1 MNICIYSKR
10 IKSKYK
16 RIKTGNNKKR
26 KERKKIK
33 LEDIKRIIENKGET
47 LTKELK
53 KASIKGGFMVSLE
66 GTETQT
72 KGDDYQ
78 AIKKAIE
85 EKQTIIKDNNNMYIG
100 LWLDS
105 DIMYID
111 ISINI
116 NNKVEALEFGKY
128 NKQLAIYDIV
138 NNDSIYLKDYN
149 FIKYYTLY
157 EVIKDKNNNII
168 DYKLKEQ
175 KENINLLKSITASV
189 KTLLNATYN
198 SIDNIKNDSR
208 LIENKYIII
217 KDYDIIL

>member
-1 MNICIYSKR
+1 M
-10 IKSKYK
+10 
-16 RIKTGNNKKR
+16 
-26 KERKKIK
+26 KI
-33 LEDIKRIIENKGET
+33 EDIKKIIENKGET

-53 KASIKGGFMVSLE
+53 KAELKRGYMVSLE

-72 KGDDYQ
+72 QGDDYQ

-85 EKQTIIKDNNNMYIG
+85 EKQEIIKNKNNMYIG
-100 LWLDS
+100 LWLDNN
-105 DIMYID
+105 IMYID

-116 NNKVEALEFGKY
+116 QDKTEALEFGKY

-149 FIKYYTLY
+149 FVKYYTLY
-157 EVIKDKNNNII
+157 EVIKDRNNNII
-168 DYKLKEQ
+168 DYKIKEQ
-175 KENINLLKSITASV
+175 KENINLFKSIKASA

-198 SIDNIKNDSR
+198 NIDNIKNDSR
-208 LIENKYIII
+208 LIDNRYIII

>member
-1 MNICIYSKR
+1 MELK
-10 IKSKYK
+10 
-16 RIKTGNNKKR
+16 
-26 KERKKIK
+26 
-33 LEDIKRIIENKGET
+33 DIKKIIENGGET

-53 KASIKGGFMVSLE
+53 KADIKKGFMVSLE

-72 KGDDYQ
+72 KDDDYQ

-85 EKQTIIKDNNNMYIG
+85 EKQTIIKDKNNMYIG
-100 LWLDS
+100 LWFDNN
-105 DIMYID
+105 IMYID

-116 NNKVEALEFGKY
+116 NDKVEALEFAKY
-128 NKQLAIYDIV
+128 NKQLAIYDII
-138 NNDSIYLKDYN
+138 NNDNIYLKDYN

-157 EVIKDKNNNII
+157 EVIKDKDNNII
-168 DYKLKEQ
+168 DYKIREQ
-175 KENINLLKSITASV
+175 KENINIFRSIKASA

-217 KDYDIIL
+217 KDYNIIL

>member
-1 MNICIYSKR
+1 MELK
-10 IKSKYK
+10 
-16 RIKTGNNKKR
+16 
-26 KERKKIK
+26 
-33 LEDIKRIIENKGET
+33 DIKRIIENKGET

-53 KASIKGGFMVSLE
+53 KAELKRGYMVSLE

-78 AIKKAIE
+78 AIIKAIE
-85 EKQTIIKDNNNMYIG
+85 EKQAIIKDKNNMYIG

-105 DIMYID
+105 NIMYID

-116 NNKVEALEFGKY
+116 IDKVEALEFGKY
-128 NKQLAIYDIV
+128 NKQLAIYDLK

-157 EVIKDKNNNII
+157 EVIRNKNNDII
-168 DYKLKEQ
+168 DYKIREQ
-175 KENINLLKSITASV
+175 KENINLFKSIKASS

-217 KDYDIIL
+217 KDYDVIL

>member
-1 MNICIYSKR
+1 M
-10 IKSKYK
+10 
-16 RIKTGNNKKR
+16 
-26 KERKKIK
+26 K

-53 KASIKGGFMVSLE
+53 KADINGGFMVSLE
-66 GTETQT
+66 GAEVQ
-72 KGDDYQ
+72 KNVNDING
-78 AIKKAIE
+78 IKKAIE
-85 EKQTIIKDNNNMYIG
+85 EKQEIIKDNNNMYIG
-100 LWLDS
+100 LWLNNN
-105 DIMYID
+105 IMYIN

-116 NNKVEALEFGKY
+116 IDKVEALEFAKY
-128 NKQLAIYDIV
+128 NKQLAIYDIE
-138 NNDSIYLKDYN
+138 NNNNIYLKDYN

-175 KENINLLKSITASV
+175 KENINLFKSIKASA

-198 SIDNIKNDSR
+198 SINNIKNDSR

>member
-1 MNICIYSKR
+1 M
-10 IKSKYK
+10 
-16 RIKTGNNKKR
+16 
-26 KERKKIK
+26 K

-53 KASIKGGFMVSLE
+53 KADINGGFMVSLE
-66 GTETQT
+66 GTETQA

-85 EKQTIIKDNNNMYIG
+85 EKQGIIKDSNNIYIG

-105 DIMYID
+105 NIMYID

-116 NNKVEALEFGKY
+116 IDKVEALEFGKY

-157 EVIKDKNNNII
+157 EVIKDRNNNII
-168 DYKLKEQ
+168 DYKIKEQ
-175 KENINLLKSITASV
+175 KENINLFKSIKASA

>member
-1 MNICIYSKR
+1 MELK
-10 IKSKYK
+10 
-16 RIKTGNNKKR
+16 
-26 KERKKIK
+26 
-33 LEDIKRIIENKGET
+33 DIKRIIENGGET

-85 EKQTIIKDNNNMYIG
+85 EKQEIIKNKSNLYIG
-100 LWLDS
+100 LWLDNN
-105 DIMYID
+105 IMYID

-116 NNKVEALEFGKY
+116 IDKVEALEFAKY
-128 NKQLAIYDIV
+128 NKQLAIYDLV

-168 DYKLKEQ
+168 DYKIKEQ
-175 KENINLLKSITASV
+175 KENINLFKSITASA

-198 SIDNIKNDSR
+198 SIDNIKNDCR
-208 LIENKYIII
+208 LIENRYIII

>member
-1 MNICIYSKR
+1 MELK
-10 IKSKYK
+10 
-16 RIKTGNNKKR
+16 
-26 KERKKIK
+26 
-33 LEDIKRIIENKGET
+33 DIKRIIENGGET

-53 KASIKGGFMVSLE
+53 KAELKRGFMVSLE

-72 KGDDYQ
+72 QGDDYQ

-85 EKQTIIKDNNNMYIG
+85 EKQAIIKNKNNMYIG

-105 DIMYID
+105 NIMYID

-116 NNKVEALEFGKY
+116 IDKVEALEFGKY
-128 NKQLAIYDIV
+128 NKQLAIYDIA

-157 EVIKDKNNNII
+157 EVIKDRNNNII
-168 DYKLKEQ
+168 DYKIKEQ
-175 KENINLLKSITASV
+175 KENINLFKSIKASA

-208 LIENKYIII
+208 LIDNRYVII

>member
-1 MNICIYSKR
+1 M
-10 IKSKYK
+10 
-16 RIKTGNNKKR
+16 
-26 KERKKIK
+26 K

-53 KASIKGGFMVSLE
+53 KADINGGFMVSLE

-72 KGDDYQ
+72 QGDDYQ

-85 EKQTIIKDNNNMYIG
+85 EKQAIIKDNNNMYIG

-105 DIMYID
+105 NIMYID

-116 NNKVEALEFGKY
+116 NDKVEALEFAKY
-128 NKQLAIYDIV
+128 NKQLAIYDLT
-138 NNDSIYLKDYN
+138 NNDSIYLKNYN

-157 EVIKDKNNNII
+157 EVIKDKKNNII

-175 KENINLLKSITASV
+175 KENINLFKSITASA

>member
-1 MNICIYSKR
+1 M
-10 IKSKYK
+10 
-16 RIKTGNNKKR
+16 
-26 KERKKIK
+26 K

-53 KASIKGGFMVSLE
+53 KADINGGFMVSLE
-66 GTETQT
+66 GAEVQ
-72 KGDDYQ
+72 KNVNDING
-78 AIKKAIE
+78 IKKAIE
-85 EKQTIIKDNNNMYIG
+85 EKQEIIKDNNNMYIG
-100 LWLDS
+100 LWLNNN
-105 DIMYID
+105 IMYID

-116 NNKVEALEFGKY
+116 IDKVEALEFAKY
-128 NKQLAIYDIV
+128 NKQLAIYDIE
-138 NNDSIYLKDYN
+138 NNNNIYLKDYN

-157 EVIKDKNNNII
+157 EIIKNKNNNII

-175 KENINLLKSITASV
+175 KENINLFKSIKASA

-198 SIDNIKNDSR
+198 SINNIKNDSR

>member
-1 MNICIYSKR
+1 M
-10 IKSKYK
+10 
-16 RIKTGNNKKR
+16 
-26 KERKKIK
+26 K

-53 KASIKGGFMVSLE
+53 KAELKRGYMVSLE

-72 KGDDYQ
+72 KSDDYQ
-78 AIKKAIE
+78 AIIKAIE
-85 EKQTIIKDNNNMYIG
+85 EKQAIIKDRNNIYIG

-105 DIMYID
+105 NIMYID
-111 ISINI
+111 VSVNI
-116 NNKVEALEFGKY
+116 IDKVEALEFGKY
-128 NKQLAIYDIV
+128 NKQLAIYDLK

-157 EVIKDKNNNII
+157 EVIKDRNNNII
-168 DYKLKEQ
+168 DYKIKEQ
-175 KENINLLKSITASV
+175 KENINLFKSIKASA

-198 SIDNIKNDSR
+198 SINNIKNDSR

>member
-1 MNICIYSKR
+1 M
-10 IKSKYK
+10 
-16 RIKTGNNKKR
+16 
-26 KERKKIK
+26 E
-33 LEDIKRIIENKGET
+33 LEDIKRIIENGGET

-53 KASIKGGFMVSLE
+53 KADIKKGFMVSLE

-85 EKQTIIKDNNNMYIG
+85 EKQAIIKDKNNMYIG

-105 DIMYID
+105 NIMYID

-116 NNKVEALEFGKY
+116 IDKVEALEFAKY
-128 NKQLAIYDIV
+128 NKQLAIYDLV

-157 EVIKDKNNNII
+157 EIIKDRNNNII
-168 DYKLKEQ
+168 DYKIKEQ
-175 KENINLLKSITASV
+175 KENINLFKSIKASA

>member
-1 MNICIYSKR
+1 M
-10 IKSKYK
+10 
-16 RIKTGNNKKR
+16 
-26 KERKKIK
+26 K

-53 KASIKGGFMVSLE
+53 KAELKRGFMVSLE

-72 KGDDYQ
+72 QGDDYQ
-78 AIKKAIE
+78 AIIKAIE
-85 EKQTIIKDNNNMYIG
+85 EKQAIIKDKNNMYIG

-105 DIMYID
+105 NIMYID
-111 ISINI
+111 VSINI
-116 NNKVEALEFGKY
+116 IDKVEALEFAKY
-128 NKQLAIYDIV
+128 NKQLAIYDLV

-157 EVIKDKNNNII
+157 KVIKDRNNNII
-168 DYKLKEQ
+168 DYKIKEQ
-175 KENINLLKSITASV
+175 KENINLFKSIKASA

-208 LIENKYIII
+208 LIDNRYIII
-217 KDYDIIL
+217 KDYDIVL

>member
-1 MNICIYSKR
+1 MELK
-10 IKSKYK
+10 
-16 RIKTGNNKKR
+16 
-26 KERKKIK
+26 
-33 LEDIKRIIENKGET
+33 DIKKIIENGGET

-53 KASIKGGFMVSLE
+53 KADLKKGFMVSLE

-72 KGDDYQ
+72 QGDDYQ

-85 EKQTIIKDNNNMYIG
+85 DKQAIIKDNNNMYIG
-100 LWLDS
+100 LWLDNN
-105 DIMYID
+105 IMYID

-116 NNKVEALEFGKY
+116 IDKVEALEFAKY
-128 NKQLAIYDIV
+128 NKQLAIYDLK

-168 DYKLKEQ
+168 DYKIREQ
-175 KENINLLKSITASV
+175 KENINLFKSITASA

-198 SIDNIKNDSR
+198 NINNIKNNSR

>member
-1 MNICIYSKR
+1 M
-10 IKSKYK
+10 
-16 RIKTGNNKKR
+16 
-26 KERKKIK
+26 K

-53 KASIKGGFMVSLE
+53 KADINGGFMVSLE

-72 KGDDYQ
+72 QGDDYQ

-85 EKQTIIKDNNNMYIG
+85 EKQAIIKDNNNMYIG

-105 DIMYID
+105 NIMYID

-116 NNKVEALEFGKY
+116 NDKVEALEFAKY
-128 NKQLAIYDIV
+128 NKQLAIYDLE

-157 EVIKDKNNNII
+157 EVIRNNNNNII
-168 DYKLKEQ
+168 DYKIKEQ
-175 KENINLLKSITASV
+175 KENINLFKSIKASV

-208 LIENKYIII
+208 LIDNRYIII

>member
-1 MNICIYSKR
+1 M
-10 IKSKYK
+10 
-16 RIKTGNNKKR
+16 
-26 KERKKIK
+26 KI
-33 LEDIKRIIENKGET
+33 EDIKRIIENKGET

-72 KGDDYQ
+72 QGDDYQ

-85 EKQTIIKDNNNMYIG
+85 EKQEIIKDNNNLYIG
-100 LWLDS
+100 LWLDNN
-105 DIMYID
+105 IMYID

-116 NNKVEALEFGKY
+116 QDKTEALEFAKY
-128 NKQLAIYDIV
+128 NKQLAIYDII
-138 NNDSIYLKDYN
+138 NNNSIYLKDYN

-157 EVIKDKNNNII
+157 EVIKDRNNNII

-175 KENINLLKSITASV
+175 KENINIFKSITAST
-189 KTLLNATYN
+189 KTLLNATYR
-198 SIDNIKNDSR
+198 SIEDIKNDSR

>member
-1 MNICIYSKR
+1 M
-10 IKSKYK
+10 
-16 RIKTGNNKKR
+16 
-26 KERKKIK
+26 K

-53 KASIKGGFMVSLE
+53 KADINGGFMVSLE
-66 GTETQT
+66 GAEVQ
-72 KGDDYQ
+72 KNINDING
-78 AIKKAIE
+78 IKKAIE
-85 EKQTIIKDNNNMYIG
+85 EKQEIIKNKNNMYIG
-100 LWLDS
+100 LWLDNN
-105 DIMYID
+105 IMYID

-116 NNKVEALEFGKY
+116 NDKVEALEFGKY

-149 FIKYYTLY
+149 FVKYYTLY
-157 EVIKDKNNNII
+157 EVIKDRNNNII
-168 DYKLKEQ
+168 DYKIKEQ
-175 KENINLLKSITASV
+175 KENINLFKSIKAST

-208 LIENKYIII
+208 LIDNRYIII